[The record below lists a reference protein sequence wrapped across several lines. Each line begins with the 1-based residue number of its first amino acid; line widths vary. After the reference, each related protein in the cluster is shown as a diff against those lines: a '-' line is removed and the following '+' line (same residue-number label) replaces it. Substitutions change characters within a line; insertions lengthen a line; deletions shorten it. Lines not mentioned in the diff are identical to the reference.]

1 MKIRLVLAFALLLC
15 IALMRPG
22 SVFGSD
28 AEEALSQATP
38 ITPTVLAVVRNQGT
52 ALHDRPNGEPFHS
65 LVGGTLVTARLRS
78 QDNRWVL
85 VETRDETAGWVEI
98 RTLLAA
104 GLSRLPV
111 EQPTATPTSTP
122 EPTTEADST
131 TMTEATGT
139 ATAEPVSQEDAMP
152 TPTPSET
159 PEESMDSMTP
169 EATGETMEEGA
180 TPESSEE
187 AMAES
192 GTPEATEEAMAES
205 GTPEATEEAMAE
217 SGTPE
222 ATEEAMAESGTP
234 QPTAEATIEPTREA
248 TPEPSPTPFV
258 PPEGPTALALA
269 RVGGANLWRNEDGAF
284 VAHFEAGQR
293 LTAAYRTEESDW
305 YFVYDDDGDHGWV
318 SDDELLVVNP
328 DSLPVDEFVSSPTSE
343 TELVDDSDKV
353 VVTVNTVGLRL
364 NVRGG
369 PGTEY
374 EIVAKAVTGVEFN
387 AIGRNEDSSW
397 VQVAIADLPSGYGWV
412 SADFVTVEGAL
423 EQLPVVVEA
432 ETSEEGSSPPPV
444 FSLPLAIH
452 SLKPSTTTMA

>member
-192 GTPEATEEAMAES
+192 GTPK
-205 GTPEATEEAMAE
+205 
-217 SGTPE
+217 

-305 YFVYDDDGDHGWV
+305 YFVYDDDGEHGWV
-318 SDDELLVVNP
+318 SADELLVVNP

-369 PGTEY
+369 PGTDY

-423 EQLPVVVEA
+423 EQLPVVEEA